1 MILFKFLDVQ
11 NNYKGETKQ
20 QQINKHHVNVD
31 GM

>member
-1 MILFKFLDVQ
+1 MILFEVLDIQ
-11 NNYKGETKQ
+11 DNYKGEIKQ